1 LKRFTLYGSP
11 HSLPTYKV
19 ALMLRLSGEPF
30 SFRYVSFQKGMHKT
44 PEFLALSRWGQV
56 PVLVDGDR
64 IHLQSAAIVEHLA
77 ETLGRFRAGDPA
89 THQAAREWLYW
100 DVDALFPPVFGCYG
114 VQLGQRKLLPISVEP
129 VIADYHRRRAAAA
142 LSVLDSHLAHRNYL
156 CAAEPTIADLFCYG
170 DVAFAEI
177 CAFDLNRWTNVAGWT
192 ERVTALPGFKAPFAL
207 LAMENAE
214 FS

>member
-1 LKRFTLYGSP
+1 MRFTLYGSP

-44 PEFLALSRWGQV
+44 PEFSALSRWGQV
-56 PVLVDGDR
+56 PVLVDHGR

-77 ETLGRFRAGDPA
+77 ETLGRFQGSDTA
-89 THQAAREWLYW
+89 TRQSVREWLYW
-100 DVDALFPPVFGCYG
+100 DVDVLFPPVFGCYG

-129 VIADYHRRRAAAA
+129 AIADYHRRRAEAAMMT
-142 LSVLDSHLAHRNYL
+142 LDSHLTQSVYL

-170 DVAFAEI
+170 DVAFAEV
-177 CAFDLNRWTNVAGWT
+177 CAFDLKRWANVASW
-192 ERVTALPGFKAPFAL
+192 AQKIKSLPGFKAPFEL

-214 FS
+214 PV